1 MLSTWSWKVCLF
13 EFVAPNITC
22 YQIVIKID
30 MYIIYIIY
38 MILLS
43 YGWCGT
49 IDHQPNHNPT
59 FANQNFNVRK
69 NKGWGF
75 CQRSCHTS
83 PDVALGGIERF
94 KVRWFKKK
102 LLLYCTIVTRQM
114 YLRNEILSR
123 SVFVS
128 WDGWCTYRQLLWKDD
143 STRVKTQTK
152 STLHRIQ
159 FHVSNII

>member
-1 MLSTWSWKVCLF
+1 M
-13 EFVAPNITC
+13 
-22 YQIVIKID
+22 YID
-30 MYIIYIIY
+30 MIFS
-38 MILLS
+38 S

-94 KVRWFKKK
+94 KVRLFK
-102 LLLYCTIVTRQM
+102 
-114 YLRNEILSR
+114 
-123 SVFVS
+123 
-128 WDGWCTYRQLLWKDD
+128 
-143 STRVKTQTK
+143 
-152 STLHRIQ
+152 
-159 FHVSNII
+159 